1 MATYTAAAQ
10 FGGKSYSDSVTD
22 YADDLGVR
30 VIGHSISLEGDIG
43 VNFYM
48 ELSDAVVNSETAYMH
63 FTIPKNGE
71 PDTQD
76 IKVSD
81 ASEVESGDKTYR
93 VFKCQVAAKEM
104 TSDIKAQI
112 IDGEKQGT
120 VFTYSVKEYADYLL
134 THTDEREDLA
144 KAAPLVKA
152 LLNYGA
158 YTQIYFDKNPDK
170 LANVGLTEEEKAL
183 GEVSITVAD
192 YDVSGL
198 PAGVTFAGATLSL
211 KSETTLSLYFKSDD
225 DLEFSCGDYFVQDVP
240 NGEYQVARIR
250 GIKATDIGDVFTLN
264 VSGATVKYSPLNYI
278 KNALN
283 GGTDDVNLQNA
294 VKALYLYWDAA
305 QAYFSE

>member
-1 MATYTAAAQ
+1 MYVETCTHEDCQYTDKGDNHSFACPYCAKNAAENHKYSESDLNWNWAEDHLSATVTFNCEKCGHKETVDATITKTVDDAGMATYTATAQ
-10 FGGKSYSDSVTD
+10 FDGKSYTDSVTD

-48 ELSDAVVNSETAYMH
+48 ELSDAVADSDTAYMH

-81 ASEVESGDKTYR
+81 ARKVESDDKTYY
-93 VFKCQVAAKEM
+93 VFNCQVAAKEM

-112 IDGEKQGT
+112 IDGEKHGT
-120 VFTYSVKEYADYLL
+120 EFTYSVKEYADYLL

-158 YTQIYFDKNPDK
+158 YTQIYFEKNPDK
-170 LANVGLTEEEKAL
+170 LANAGLTDEEKAL
-183 GEVSITVAD
+183 CEI
-192 YDVSGL
+192 YH
-198 PAGVTFAGATLSL
+198 
-211 KSETTLSLYFKSDD
+211 
-225 DLEFSCGDYFVQDVP
+225 
-240 NGEYQVARIR
+240 
-250 GIKATDIGDVFTLN
+250 
-264 VSGATVKYSPLNYI
+264 
-278 KNALN
+278 
-283 GGTDDVNLQNA
+283 
-294 VKALYLYWDAA
+294 
-305 QAYFSE
+305 